1 MSLSAQKTVPL
12 SVKVS
17 AHFET
22 MRPYTVI
29 WSGLVSLAGGCIAYG
44 DLPPFRIAFLVFIIP
59 MLGWTAGLYL
69 SDYLDRKLDAI
80 EKPHRPIPSG
90 RIQPNEALMIG
101 GLFAI
106 LGLGLSFLLT
116 VNNILLV
123 FIVALL
129 VLLYARYTK
138 SRGFLGNFTRGLVTV
153 AAYFYGVV
161 GAGID
166 ISNIP
171 LQLGVLSFVFLLHDT
186 ASNLVGSIRDIEGD
200 RKGGY
205 QTVPVRWGIKISVII
220 AFILTLSYLIILTWL
235 VWVEHILA
243 FPLRFTIVF
252 AVVIVLLA
260 WVYSIV
266 ARSIQ
271 HIDRRVALRAH
282 EFYIAERITLAA
294 ALVFGMISELM
305 IAIIFFTIAIVI
317 TLLSQYIL
325 RLRYEFV
332 PEL

>member
-1 MSLSAQKTVPL
+1 MSLPAQKTIPL
-12 SVKVS
+12 SVKLY

-29 WSGLVSLAGGCIAYG
+29 WCGLVSLVGSCIAFG

-90 RIQPNEALMIG
+90 RILPNEALIIG

-106 LGLGLSFLLT
+106 LGLVLSFLLN
-116 VNNILLV
+116 VNNIILV

-138 SRGFLGNFTRGLVTV
+138 SRGFLGNLTRGLVTV
-153 AAYFYGVV
+153 TAYFYGAV

-166 ISNIP
+166 ITNIP
-171 LQLGVLSFVFLLHDT
+171 VQLGVLSLVFFIHDT
-186 ASNLVGSIRDIEGD
+186 ASNLVGSIRDVEGD

-205 QTVPVRWGIKISVII
+205 QTVPVRWGINISVII
-220 AFILTLSYLIILTWL
+220 AGRGCFLISQ
-235 VWVEHILA
+235 E
-243 FPLRFTIVF
+243 
-252 AVVIVLLA
+252 
-260 WVYSIV
+260 
-266 ARSIQ
+266 
-271 HIDRRVALRAH
+271 
-282 EFYIAERITLAA
+282 
-294 ALVFGMISELM
+294 
-305 IAIIFFTIAIVI
+305 IFRD
-317 TLLSQYIL
+317 Y
-325 RLRYEFV
+325 
-332 PEL
+332 P